1 MPRYDTYFLMKEAD
15 VIDYV
20 QTKYP
25 GHFDKDA
32 VLTVKEIGDGNLNYV
47 FRVVEEKTGK
57 SIIVKQAG
65 EALRISA
72 DMKVS
77 TDRNRIESEI
87 LQIQDKYAPGLVP
100 KIYGY
105 DTVMCACAMEDL
117 SDHAL
122 MRYALMRHETFPR
135 FAEDI
140 STYMV
145 NTLLKTT
152 DVAME
157 HKEKKA
163 MVKSFINPELCEI
176 TEDLVLTEPYNDCNH
191 RNNVFPPIAD
201 FVRRELYEDDALKL
215 AVAKLKFEFMN
226 NAQSLI
232 HGDLHTGS
240 IFVKQDSTR
249 VFDPEFAFYGPMG
262 YDIGNVVANLIFA
275 WDNGRAAG
283 ADEFCDWALKAI
295 EETVDLFC
303 QKFLKCFDECVTDL
317 MAKTANGRLSQM
329 DKVSFETYVQAHYF
343 DRVLEAANRRLRVM
357 TNGRYELARG
367 TEARSKTSQSGLDID
382 VADAYTGKSRD
393 AGTLSGGE
401 AFKASLA
408 LALGLSDVVQAH
420 AGGIQLDAM
429 FIDEGFGSL
438 DQESLQLAVKTLTEL
453 TGGGKLVGI
462 ISHVDDLKESIDRKI
477 VVERGMTGST
487 LRMEA

>member
-1 MPRYDTYFLMKEAD
+1 MSRFDTYFLMKEAD
-15 VIDYV
+15 VIEYV
-20 QTKYP
+20 KAKYP
-25 GHFDKDA
+25 DFFAPEA

-47 FRVVEEKTGK
+47 FRVIEEATGK

-65 EALRISA
+65 VSLRISA
-72 DMKVS
+72 EMKVS

-117 SDHAL
+117 SDHSL
-122 MRYALMRHETFPR
+122 MRYALMKHEIFPR

-176 TEDLVLTEPYNDCNH
+176 TEDLVLTEPYNDCNG
-191 RNNVFPPIAD
+191 RNLVFPPNAD
-201 FVRRELYEDDALKL
+201 FVKRELYGDHALHL

-226 NAQSLI
+226 NAQALV

-240 IFVKQDSTR
+240 IFIKTDSTR

-283 ADEFCDWALKAI
+283 AEEFCDWVLRAVRDTL
-295 EETVDLFC
+295 DLFRE
-303 QKFLKCFDECVTDL
+303 KFLGCFDECVTDL
-317 MAKTANGRLSQM
+317 MARTPGFKEYYLDSIMSDTAAYAGTELIRRTVGMAQVKDVTTIADEEKRIHAERVNILCGKEYIMRRDSFKNGGDFVGAILRA
-329 DKVSFETYVQAHYF
+329 D
-343 DRVLEAANRRLRVM
+343 EAA
-357 TNGRYELARG
+357 
-367 TEARSKTSQSGLDID
+367 K
-382 VADAYTGKSRD
+382 
-393 AGTLSGGE
+393 
-401 AFKASLA
+401 
-408 LALGLSDVVQAH
+408 
-420 AGGIQLDAM
+420 
-429 FIDEGFGSL
+429 
-438 DQESLQLAVKTLTEL
+438 
-453 TGGGKLVGI
+453 
-462 ISHVDDLKESIDRKI
+462 
-477 VVERGMTGST
+477 
-487 LRMEA
+487 